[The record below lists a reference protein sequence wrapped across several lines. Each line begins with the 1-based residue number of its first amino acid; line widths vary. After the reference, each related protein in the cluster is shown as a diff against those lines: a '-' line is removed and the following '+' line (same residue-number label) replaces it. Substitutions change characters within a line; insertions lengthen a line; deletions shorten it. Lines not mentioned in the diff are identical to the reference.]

1 MYFLIGLSVLFLF
14 CIYWLR
20 KKKISYFK
28 IITISSISLFL
39 IFALSLKYSE
49 YKDKQEVR
57 KFDLNKNGKIEG
69 NEYTYEYEQL
79 ELNIITDN
87 GTNQFYIF
95 GYPFCLVY
103 GIIIVLIYY
112 ILTKLITFISPTFR
126 LF

>member
-39 IFALSLKYSE
+39 IFALSLQYSE
-49 YKDKQEVR
+49 YEDKQELR
-57 KFDLNKNGKIEG
+57 KFDLNENGKIEG

-79 ELNIITDN
+79 EMDIITYN

-95 GYPFCLVY
+95 GYPFCLAY
-103 GIIIVLIYY
+103 SIIIVLIYY
-112 ILTKLITFISPTFR
+112 ILTKLITFITPTFR